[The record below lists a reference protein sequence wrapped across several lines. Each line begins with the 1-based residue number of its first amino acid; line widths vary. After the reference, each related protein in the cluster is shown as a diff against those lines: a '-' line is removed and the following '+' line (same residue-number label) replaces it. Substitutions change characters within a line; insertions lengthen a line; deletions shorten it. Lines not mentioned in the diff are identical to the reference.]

1 MAINI
6 EKLITQIDARYAAI
20 DSNTSVV
27 EQFRINQARDR
38 LNNSGVNV
46 LTYNST
52 GQLPSTADSAFLGT
66 IAYVRTDNVFG
77 DSDGA
82 FYVATARDSGWVR
95 VPSTQDS
102 DEAAIAA
109 PTPGPAGPT
118 PTTTYYGT
126 QFGYTLAGDT
136 ASSPHLN
143 NIQKISF
150 ASDGDAT
157 DIADITISV
166 GQGTGGGSS
175 THGYHMGGAAPGPLA
190 SANAVIEK
198 FPYAVEENSV
208 ATGNTFSTHLRDAN
222 KEMIGDR
229 TNIYTAGGTDNGP
242 TVYKQSISQFS
253 AASDGSTITDY
264 GDLLPATEWNYMAGH
279 SSATHGYM
287 TGGFAATPGYSNRI
301 QKWPFASAAN
311 STDVG
316 DLTYSDNGV
325 AGTSS
330 ADHGYTSGGGSPT
343 YRNNIEK
350 FTFASDANATDV
362 GDKNAANMYQVGTS
376 SADNGYVCGG
386 FGPAG
391 GQDYIFK
398 YSHASDGNSTDIGN
412 LAAGNHRAAGTQN

>member
-6 EKLITQIDARYAAI
+6 KNLEERIQKKAHVV
-20 DSNTSVV
+20 DSNTSVDDLSDMV
-27 EQFRINQARDR
+27 EAA
-38 LNNSGVNV
+38 LL
-46 LTYNST
+46 LTGSLKTY
-52 GQLPSTADSAFLGT
+52 ADSSELPT
-66 IAYVRTDNVFG
+66 
-77 DSDGA
+77 
-82 FYVATARDSGWVR
+82 ATGSNEKIGFIQDIKAIKFNNGKEWVTTASGEV
-95 VPSTQDS
+95 Q
-102 DEAAIAA
+102 A
-109 PTPGPAGPT
+109 PTGPSGPT

-229 TNIYTAGGTDNGP
+229 TNIYTAGGTDNSP

-287 TGGFAATPGYSNRI
+287 TGGYAATPGYSNRI
-301 QKWPFASAAN
+301 QKWPFASAAS
-311 STDVG
+311 STDVA
-316 DLTYSDNGV
+316 DLTYADIGI

-330 ADHGYTSGGGSPT
+330 ANHGYVSGGSGPPA
-343 YRNNIEK
+343 RNNIEK

-362 GDKNAANMYQVGTS
+362 GDKNASNYYQVGTS

-386 FGPAG
+386 FAPPG

-412 LAAGNHRAAGTQN
+412 LAVGNHRAAGTQN

>member
-1 MAINI
+1 MSINTQKLLDEI
-6 EKLITQIDARYAAI
+6 ERRYAAL
-20 DSNTSVV
+20 DSTSSLSEIQRVSELNTRKDAPILTGAIQYGSL
-27 EQFRINQARDR
+27 NQA
-38 LNNSGVNV
+38 NS
-46 LTYNST
+46 
-52 GQLPSTADSAFLGT
+52 PSG
-66 IAYVRTDNVFG
+66 FG
-77 DSDGA
+77 DSAKVGEIFFVADQQLDSNGR
-82 FYVATARDSGWVR
+82 FYFRSQAGFINMKTPLDSSENASITAAAE
-95 VPSTQDS
+95 PS
-102 DEAAIAA
+102 
-109 PTPGPAGPT
+109 GPT

-229 TNIYTAGGTDNGP
+229 TNIYTAGGTDNSP

-311 STDVG
+311 STDVA
-316 DLTYSDNGV
+316 DLTYADNGV

-412 LAAGNHRAAGTQN
+412 LAVGNHRAAGTQN

>member
-1 MAINI
+1 MSINTQKLLDEI
-6 EKLITQIDARYAAI
+6 ERRYAAL
-20 DSNTSVV
+20 DSTSSLSEIQRVSELNTRKDAPILTGAIQYGSL
-27 EQFRINQARDR
+27 NQA
-38 LNNSGVNV
+38 NS
-46 LTYNST
+46 
-52 GQLPSTADSAFLGT
+52 PSG
-66 IAYVRTDNVFG
+66 FG
-77 DSDGA
+77 DSAKVGEIFFVADQQLDSNGR
-82 FYVATARDSGWVR
+82 FYFRSQAGFINMKTPLDSSENASITAAAE
-95 VPSTQDS
+95 PS
-102 DEAAIAA
+102 
-109 PTPGPAGPT
+109 GPT

-229 TNIYTAGGTDNGP
+229 TNIYTAGGTDNSP

-287 TGGFAATPGYSNRI
+287 TGGYAATPGYSNRI

-311 STDVG
+311 SSDVA
-316 DLTYSDNGV
+316 DLTYADYGV

-412 LAAGNHRAAGTQN
+412 LAVGNHRAAGTQN

>member
-1 MAINI
+1 MSINTQKLLDEI
-6 EKLITQIDARYAAI
+6 ERRYAAL
-20 DSNTSVV
+20 DSTSSLSEIQRVSELNTRKDAPILTGAIQYGSL
-27 EQFRINQARDR
+27 NQA
-38 LNNSGVNV
+38 NS
-46 LTYNST
+46 
-52 GQLPSTADSAFLGT
+52 PSG
-66 IAYVRTDNVFG
+66 FG
-77 DSDGA
+77 DSAKVGEIFFVADQQLDSNGR
-82 FYVATARDSGWVR
+82 FYFRSQAGFINMKTPLDSSENASITAAAE
-95 VPSTQDS
+95 PS
-102 DEAAIAA
+102 
-109 PTPGPAGPT
+109 GPT

-229 TNIYTAGGTDNGP
+229 TNIYTAGGTDNSP

-287 TGGFAATPGYSNRI
+287 TGGYAATPGYSNRI

-311 STDVG
+311 STDVA
-316 DLTYSDNGV
+316 DLTYADNGV

-391 GQDYIFK
+391 GQNYIFK

-412 LAAGNHRAAGTQN
+412 LAVGNHRAAGTQN

>member
-1 MAINI
+1 MSINTQKLLDEI
-6 EKLITQIDARYAAI
+6 ERRYAAL
-20 DSNTSVV
+20 DSTSSLSEIQRVSELNTRKDAPILTGAIQYGSL
-27 EQFRINQARDR
+27 NQA
-38 LNNSGVNV
+38 NS
-46 LTYNST
+46 
-52 GQLPSTADSAFLGT
+52 PSG
-66 IAYVRTDNVFG
+66 FG
-77 DSDGA
+77 DSAKVGEIFFVADQQLDSNGR
-82 FYVATARDSGWVR
+82 FYFRSQAGFINMKTPLDSSENASITAAAE
-95 VPSTQDS
+95 PS
-102 DEAAIAA
+102 
-109 PTPGPAGPT
+109 GPT

-229 TNIYTAGGTDNGP
+229 TNIYTAGGTDNSP

-412 LAAGNHRAAGTQN
+412 LAVGNHRAAGTQN

>member
-6 EKLITQIDARYAAI
+6 KNLEERIQKKAHLV
-20 DSNTSVV
+20 DSSTSVDDLTDMV
-27 EQFRINQARDR
+27 EAA
-38 LNNSGVNV
+38 LL
-46 LTYNST
+46 LTGSLKTY
-52 GQLPSTADSAFLGT
+52 ADSSELPT
-66 IAYVRTDNVFG
+66 
-77 DSDGA
+77 
-82 FYVATARDSGWVR
+82 ATGSNEKIGFIQDIKAIKFNNGKEWVTTASGEV
-95 VPSTQDS
+95 Q
-102 DEAAIAA
+102 A
-109 PTPGPAGPT
+109 PTGPSGPT

-229 TNIYTAGGTDNGP
+229 TNIYTAGGTDNSP

-301 QKWPFASAAN
+301 QKWPFASAAS
-311 STDVG
+311 STDVA
-316 DLTYSDNGV
+316 DLTYADIGI

-330 ADHGYTSGGGSPT
+330 ANHGYVSGGSGPPA
-343 YRNNIEK
+343 RNNIEK

-362 GDKNAANMYQVGTS
+362 GDKNASNYYQVGTS

-386 FGPAG
+386 FAPPG

-412 LAAGNHRAAGTQN
+412 LAVGNHRAAGTQN

>member
-1 MAINI
+1 MV
-6 EKLITQIDARYAAI
+6 EAA
-20 DSNTSVV
+20 
-27 EQFRINQARDR
+27 
-38 LNNSGVNV
+38 LL
-46 LTYNST
+46 LTGSLKTY
-52 GQLPSTADSAFLGT
+52 ADSSELPT
-66 IAYVRTDNVFG
+66 
-77 DSDGA
+77 
-82 FYVATARDSGWVR
+82 ATGSNEKIGFIQDIKAIKFNNGKEWVTTASGEV
-95 VPSTQDS
+95 Q
-102 DEAAIAA
+102 A
-109 PTPGPAGPT
+109 PTGPSGPT

-229 TNIYTAGGTDNGP
+229 TNIYTAGGTDNSP

-287 TGGFAATPGYSNRI
+287 TGGYAATPGYSNRI
-301 QKWPFASAAN
+301 QKWPFASAAS
-311 STDVG
+311 STDVA
-316 DLTYSDNGV
+316 DLTYADIGI

-330 ADHGYTSGGGSPT
+330 ANHGYVSGGSGPPA
-343 YRNNIEK
+343 RNNIEK

-362 GDKNAANMYQVGTS
+362 GDKNASNYYQVGTS

-386 FGPAG
+386 FAPPG

-412 LAAGNHRAAGTQN
+412 LAVGNHRAAGTQN